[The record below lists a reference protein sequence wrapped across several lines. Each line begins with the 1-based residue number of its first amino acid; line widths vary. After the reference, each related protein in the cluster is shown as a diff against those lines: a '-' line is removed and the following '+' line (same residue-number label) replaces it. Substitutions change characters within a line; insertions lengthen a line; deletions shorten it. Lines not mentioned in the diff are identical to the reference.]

1 MPGQEFQEIPKWSLL
16 ITSEVEEVDDAGNW
30 SSNDSG
36 CVSMRGNWRPS
47 TKHRLTVLGLLLT
60 VAVSAVLLHSWW
72 CKEAEQYLQSS
83 MHGGEL
89 SRLDAAGSEWDESKG
104 VLAQEASGLAGMSP
118 TQDILYTGKIGDWNG
133 KRVQITSIH
142 DVTTPGRHC
151 RKHEELFLGICYRN
165 CSLLTNNMC
174 PIRFAPNGCCR
185 QLPCLTP
192 SEVDLHGFAPSFGY
206 FVGGE
211 GAGHFPHAPG
221 ECMGNEESHLGFCYK
236 KCSLLTN
243 NVFNHRMGTN
253 TCCKHKNCLSPFNW
267 NPFNMDTKGTWCK
280 GYAVGGGLSK
290 GYECPHKPSRAG
302 GPSSR

>member
-1 MPGQEFQEIPKWSLL
+1 MPGQENPKWNVLMA
-16 ITSEVEEVDDAGNW
+16 SEGEQEEAGN
-30 SSNDSG
+30 SSSSDSG
-36 CVSMRGNWRPS
+36 SESVGIHWRPWI
-47 TKHRLTVLGLLLT
+47 TVTGLLLA
-60 VAVSAVLLHSWW
+60 VAVSAVLLQAWRYN
-72 CKEAEQYLQSS
+72 EGEGRLQSNYS
-83 MHGGEL
+83 MRGGGI
-89 SRLDAAGSEWDESKG
+89 SQLDAADSEWDESKG
-104 VLAQEASGLAGMSP
+104 ALAQEASGLAGMSP

-133 KRVQITSIH
+133 KMVRITSIH

-165 CSLLTNNMC
+165 CSILTNNTY

-185 QLPCLTP
+185 QMPCLTP
-192 SEVDLHGFAPSFGY
+192 SEVDLQGFAPSYGY

-243 NVFNHRMGTN
+243 HKFNHRMGTN
-253 TCCKHKNCLSPFNW
+253 TCCKHNNCLSPFNW

-280 GYAVGGGLSK
+280 GYAVGGGLSE
-290 GYECPHKPSRAG
+290 GDECPHKPSRAG